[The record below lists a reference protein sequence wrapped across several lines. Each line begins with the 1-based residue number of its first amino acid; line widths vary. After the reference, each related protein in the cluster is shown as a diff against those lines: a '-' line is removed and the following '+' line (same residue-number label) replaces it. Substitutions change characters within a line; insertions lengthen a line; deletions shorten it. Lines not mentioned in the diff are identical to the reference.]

1 MVIASGL
8 WMGEIVIEKFVEA
21 AESALTGNE
30 FVRRVIR
37 SVVGEELLV
46 ITRLVVAFVLVVP
59 AACVAVER
67 DESGDEITRLGMRCV
82 LVQRDVGVVEEV
94 LVVDFFAVEDF
105 DDVCLVL
112 EVRLGKLL

>member
-1 MVIASGL
+1 
-8 WMGEIVIEKFVEA
+8 MGEIVIEKFVESSQLSFA
-21 AESALTGNE
+21 GNE

-67 DESGDEITRLGMRCV
+67 DEGGDKVLRLGVR
-82 LVQRDVGVVEEV
+82 LVVEEGYVGVVEEI
-94 LVVDFFAVEDF
+94 LVVDLFAVEDF

>member
-1 MVIASGL
+1 MIIAPGL
-8 WMGEIVIEKFVEA
+8 RMGEIVIEKFVESSQLSFA
-21 AESALTGNE
+21 GNE

-37 SVVGEELLV
+37 SVVDKELLV
-46 ITRLVVAFVLVVP
+46 ITRLVVAFVLIVP

-94 LVVDFFAVEDF
+94 LVVDLLAIEHFL
-105 DDVCLVL
+105 DVFLVL
-112 EVRLGKLL
+112 EVCLGKLL

>member
-8 WMGEIVIEKFVEA
+8 WMGEIVIEKFVESSQLSFA
-21 AESALTGNE
+21 GNK

-67 DESGDEITRLGMRCV
+67 DESGDEITRLGVRCV
-82 LVQRDVGVVEEV
+82 FVQRDVGVVEEI
-94 LVVDFFAVEDF
+94 LVVDLLAVEDF

>member
-1 MVIASGL
+1 MVIAPGL
-8 WMGEIVIEKFVEA
+8 RMGEIVIEKFVESSQLSFA
-21 AESALTGNE
+21 GNE

-37 SVVGEELLV
+37 SVVGEKLLV

-59 AACVAVER
+59 TACVAVER
-67 DESGDEITRLGMRCV
+67 DESGDEITRLGVRCV
-82 LVQRDVGVVEEV
+82 LEQGDVGVVEEV
-94 LVVDFFAVEDF
+94 LVVDLFAVEDF

>member
-1 MVIASGL
+1 MIVSPGL
-8 WMGEIVIEKFVEA
+8 RMGEIVIKKFVESSQLSFA
-21 AESALTGNE
+21 GNE

-37 SVVGEELLV
+37 SVVGEKLLV

-67 DESGDEITRLGMRCV
+67 DESGDEITRLWMRCV
-82 LVQRDVGVVEEV
+82 LEQGDVGVVEEV
-94 LVVDFFAVEDF
+94 LVVDLFAVEDF

>member
-8 WMGEIVIEKFVEA
+8 RMGEIVIEKFVESSQLSFA
-21 AESALTGNE
+21 GNE

-37 SVVGEELLV
+37 SVVGEELPV

-67 DESGDEITRLGMRCV
+67 DESGDEITRLGVRCV
-82 LVQRDVGVVEEV
+82 FVQRDVGVVEEV
-94 LVVDFFAVEDF
+94 LVVDLLAVEDF

>member
-8 WMGEIVIEKFVEA
+8 WMGEIVIEKFVESSQLSFA
-21 AESALTGNE
+21 GNE

-37 SVVGEELLV
+37 SVVGEELPV

-59 AACVAVER
+59 TACVAVKR
-67 DESGDEITRLGMRCV
+67 DEGGDKITRLGVRCV
-82 LVQRDVGVVEEV
+82 FVQGDVGVVEEV
-94 LVVDFFAVEDF
+94 LVVDLFAVEDF
-105 DDVCLVL
+105 LDVFLVL